1 MMIIPPIWL
10 NSDIIW
16 FAFSWKIEFIATP
29 NAENTTE
36 NPSTKNIE
44 LKNTFALLIDMTLS
58 FVLISDSVVPEIYA
72 RNAGT
77 MGKIHGAKNEPI
89 PAKNAITIE
98 ISAIGTLCSDF
109 INSLTQ
115 WVFILAFSVFYMNSR
130 FYVIIAGL
138 GSIIAFAFIMG
149 SPALGGFDMMR

>member
-1 MMIIPPIWL
+1 
-10 NSDIIW
+10 
-16 FAFSWKIEFIATP
+16 
-29 NAENTTE
+29 
-36 NPSTKNIE
+36 
-44 LKNTFALLIDMTLS
+44 MTLS

-98 ISAIGTLCSDF
+98 ISAIESLRSDF

-115 WVFILAFSVFYMNSR
+115 
-130 FYVIIAGL
+130 
-138 GSIIAFAFIMG
+138 
-149 SPALGGFDMMR
+149 